1 MVEIGLMIF
10 KGTPIRKKKCHLR
23 KKVASESQGSEFFI
37 YLSNLKKISQTFAHL
52 PSFPPDLPSSLSS
65 LPSLVPS
72 SWELASLSLPFA
84 GRFGVNSQNS
94 QFTQKLQL
102 AKIAGFFLETHGA
115 MLSLSVNDSRKSH
128 HLKR

>member
-1 MVEIGLMIF
+1 M
-10 KGTPIRKKKCHLR
+10 
-23 KKVASESQGSEFFI
+23 
-37 YLSNLKKISQTFAHL
+37 KKISETFAHL

-84 GRFGVNSQNS
+84 GRFVSIHKNS

-102 AKIAGFFLETHGA
+102 AKIAGLLETHWAFPIGQ
-115 MLSLSVNDSRKSH
+115 
-128 HLKR
+128 